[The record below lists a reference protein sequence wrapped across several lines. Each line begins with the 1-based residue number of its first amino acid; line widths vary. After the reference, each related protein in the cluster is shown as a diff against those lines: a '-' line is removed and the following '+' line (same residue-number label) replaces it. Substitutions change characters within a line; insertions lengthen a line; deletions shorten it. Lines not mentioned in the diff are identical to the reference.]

1 MVTIKENFFEGVS
14 NIGRVFPVAGRV
26 IGTNM
31 VVKSLK
37 KLKPNIFAKG
47 GDRFIEE
54 IPESKICK
62 DLGILMV
69 DGLGKKIQ
77 SSSDLIQKWQRKK
90 KKIK

>member
-37 KLKPNIFAKG
+37 KLKPIKFKG
-47 GDRFIEE
+47 GY
-54 IPESKICK
+54 K
-62 DLGILMV
+62 L
-69 DGLGKKIQ
+69 
-77 SSSDLIQKWQRKK
+77 
-90 KKIK
+90 